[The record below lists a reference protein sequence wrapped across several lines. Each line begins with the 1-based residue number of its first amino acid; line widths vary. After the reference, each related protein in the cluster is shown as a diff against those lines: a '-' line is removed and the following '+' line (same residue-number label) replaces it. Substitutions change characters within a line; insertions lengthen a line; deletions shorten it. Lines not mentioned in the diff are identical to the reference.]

1 MALQALLETIE
12 KLHKLHRS
20 LLEISKLK
28 SDHLKANDMDGLQK
42 QLLAEKKHVQAV
54 AQLEKLRIKQTEA
67 YAVASGLP
75 VPATVSELLEQIAN
89 QKLALQFEQELIGLT
104 ETVTELKK
112 QEALNQQLLE
122 QSMQFLQI
130 SLDMLAPSIQS
141 LNYGTPNQDQQR
153 PQNRT
158 LFDSKA

>member
-1 MALQALLETIE
+1 MDLQALLETIE

-20 LLEISKLK
+20 LLEISRLK
-28 SDHLKANDMDGLQK
+28 TDHLKSNDMDGLQK

-54 AQLEKLRIKQTEA
+54 TQLEKLRIKQTEA
-67 YAVASGLP
+67 YAVASGLS
-75 VPATVSELLEQIAN
+75 VPSSVSELLELITD
-89 QKLALQFEQELIGLT
+89 QKLAFQFEQELIGLT

-112 QEALNQQLLE
+112 QEALNRQLLE

-153 PQNRT
+153 RQNRA

>member
-12 KLHKLHRS
+12 KLHTLHRS
-20 LLEISKLK
+20 LLEISRLK
-28 SDHLKANDMDGLQK
+28 TDYLKANDMDSLQK

-54 AQLEKLRIKQTEA
+54 AQIEKLRIAQTESWA
-67 YAVASGLP
+67 AASGLP
-75 VPATVSELLEQIAN
+75 VPATVSELLELIAD
-89 QKLALQFEQELIGLT
+89 QKSALQFEQELIGLT
-104 ETVTELKK
+104 EAVTELKK
-112 QEALNQQLLE
+112 QEALNQELLE

>member
-12 KLHKLHRS
+12 KLHTLHRS
-20 LLEISKLK
+20 LLEISRLK
-28 SDHLKANDMDGLQK
+28 TDHLKANDMESLQK

-54 AQLEKLRIKQTEA
+54 AQIEKLRIAQTESW
-67 YAVASGLP
+67 AVVSGLP
-75 VPATVSELLEQIAN
+75 VPATVSELLELITD
-89 QKLALQFEQELIGLT
+89 QKVALQFEQELIGLT

-122 QSMQFLQI
+122 QSMQFLQV

-141 LNYGTPNQDQQR
+141 LNYGTSNQDQQR
-153 PQNRT
+153 PQNRA

>member
-1 MALQALLETIE
+1 MALQALFQTIE

-20 LLEISKLK
+20 LLEISRLK
-28 SDHLKANDMDGLQK
+28 TDHLKANEMDSLQK

-54 AQLEKLRIKQTEA
+54 VQLENLRITQTESW
-67 YAVASGLP
+67 AVSAGFP
-75 VPATVSELLEQIAN
+75 VPGTVTELLELITDDE
-89 QKLALQFEQELIGLT
+89 LAGQLEQELIGLT
-104 ETVTELKK
+104 EAVTELKK

-122 QSMQFLQI
+122 QSMQFVQI

-153 PQNRT
+153 PQNRA
-158 LFDSKA
+158 LFDSKV

>member
-28 SDHLKANDMDGLQK
+28 SDFLKANDMDGLQK

-54 AQLEKLRIKQTEA
+54 VQLEKLRIKQTEA
-67 YAVASGLP
+67 YAVASGIP
-75 VPATVSELLEQIAN
+75 VPSTISELLEQITD

-153 PQNRT
+153 QQNRS